1 MSITHFIMVHVERIV
16 NGHGVG
22 AFQIDAF
29 VVIRVI
35 IVCSTRR
42 HQRLVVGWR
51 VVVHAPI
58 VIERNRSAYKHKIQT
73 QLYNI

>member
-1 MSITHFIMVHVERIV
+1 MSITHFIMIHVERIV

-29 VVIRVI
+29 VVVRV
-35 IVCSTRR
+35 VFVRSARR

-58 VIERNRSAYKHKIQT
+58 VIERNRSVYKHKMQT